1 MSPRDGRSSTAG
13 APPRFARAS
22 HPVSAAHRG
31 SETVL
36 RHATTARRAAETG
49 WDARPK
55 PLRGMSQGRQ
65 EPSIWRAL
73 ADAGLKPTENA
84 VLDRLFEAFALDAR
98 GANV

>member
-1 MSPRDGRSSTAG
+1 MG
-13 APPRFARAS
+13 AQ
-22 HPVSAAHRG
+22 
-31 SETVL
+31 
-36 RHATTARRAAETG
+36 ARRVLLPVLPVHPTPFRPRIAEVKQCYDMQLPRCAAETG